1 MSEEIINTSS
11 KGPTEEKV
19 EPEVNKSLLRQNI
32 MCNHCLFNCETY
44 EKMKEH
50 YKSDF
55 HKYNLNR
62 VTMNL
67 APVSYNDYI
76 TKKNNYLKL
85 AEQMK
90 KEKEEKSNTNPNGDY
105 LFCEI
110 CQKKFLS
117 KNKLNEHLKSKL
129 HLKNEADHKLK
140 KEEEISTS
148 QPKKEDN
155 VKDKTTLDDISICLF
170 CNAKSENL
178 EKNMFHMINVHRL
191 DIPFLF
197 CIKNYKGM
205 LNLLAKKIFTYHA
218 CLTCDTQRFSTI
230 KALQNH
236 MIDKGH
242 TSINHE
248 DLDEFLFKYYD
259 MKKLLKLKD
268 PNFRKMKE
276 FKILSLRVK
285 IAKKLKEKDDD
296 GNEWEDIEEEDDEDK
311 EDKEEKKEPEKKEKP
326 KRKKIITEE
335 DEDFEPLTLPNGE
348 LLLEDGSVLGNKIY
362 NIYYKQRIRLNKY
375 ENLQKELREQF
386 KMKNNS
392 KALRLA
398 RKKMSNK
405 RHNEYIPIKGSNKAN
420 YEKANLLIQG
430 KRVEL

>member
-105 LFCEI
+105 LFCDI

-148 QPKKEDN
+148 QPKKEDSD
-155 VKDKTTLDDISICLF
+155 KDKTTLDDISICLF

-276 FKILSLRVK
+276 FKILILRSK

-296 GNEWEDIEEEDDEDK
+296 GNEWEDIDEEEEDEAG
-311 EDKEEKKEPEKKEKP
+311 EGKK
-326 KRKKIITEE
+326 KKIIEE
-335 DEDFEPLTLPNGE
+335 DDEDFEPLVLPSGE
-348 LLLEDGSVLGNKIY
+348 LLLEDGTTLGNKIY

-375 ENLQKELREQF
+375 ENLQKERIEQL

-392 KALRLA
+392 KMMRLA
-398 RKKMSNK
+398 RKRRNVNRNVHSQVV
-405 RHNEYIPIKGSNKAN
+405 RGSNKAN
-420 YEKANLLIQG
+420 FEKANMLFVARKQVL
-430 KRVEL
+430 V